1 MLHMN
6 IADTYLGVRIQLMLE
21 QLRNTK
27 IWPVVQQSPRPS
39 KVKDS
44 NPAAAETKN
53 VNGKK

>member
-1 MLHMN
+1 MLHTN

-27 IWPVVQQSPRPS
+27 IWPVVQQSPPPS
-39 KVKDS
+39 KVEGS
-44 NPAAAETKN
+44 NPAAAEREN